1 MDIAKIIKLVMR
13 LLQEKEKLEKRR
25 RPVGDNALQSTEAIE
40 SKPDKGNSI
49 TQSSTLKKVAIYFC
63 IASVSFLILVLI
75 IIAVAPES

>member
-1 MDIAKIIKLVMR
+1 MDIGKILKLLMR

-49 TQSSTLKKVAIYFC
+49 TQSSTFKKFAIYFC

-75 IIAVAPES
+75 IIAIAPES

>member
-1 MDIAKIIKLVMR
+1 MDIAKIIKLITR

-49 TQSSTLKKVAIYFC
+49 TQSSTLKKFAIYFC

-75 IIAVAPES
+75 IIAIAPES

>member
-49 TQSSTLKKVAIYFC
+49 TQSSTLKKFAIYFC

>member
-13 LLQEKEKLEKRR
+13 LLQEKEKLEKRN

-49 TQSSTLKKVAIYFC
+49 TQSSTLKKFAIYFC

>member
-1 MDIAKIIKLVMR
+1 VDIAKIIKLVMR

-49 TQSSTLKKVAIYFC
+49 TQSSTLKKFAIYFC

>member
-1 MDIAKIIKLVMR
+1 MDIAKIIKLIMR

-49 TQSSTLKKVAIYFC
+49 TQSSTLKKFAIYFA

-75 IIAVAPES
+75 IIAFAPES

>member
-1 MDIAKIIKLVMR
+1 MDIAKIIKLIMR

-49 TQSSTLKKVAIYFC
+49 TQSSTLKKFAIYFC

>member
-49 TQSSTLKKVAIYFC
+49 TQSSTLKKFAIYFC

-75 IIAVAPES
+75 IIAIAPEA

>member
-49 TQSSTLKKVAIYFC
+49 TQSSTFKKFAIYFA
-63 IASVSFLILVLI
+63 IASVGFLILVLI
-75 IIAVAPES
+75 IIAIAPEA